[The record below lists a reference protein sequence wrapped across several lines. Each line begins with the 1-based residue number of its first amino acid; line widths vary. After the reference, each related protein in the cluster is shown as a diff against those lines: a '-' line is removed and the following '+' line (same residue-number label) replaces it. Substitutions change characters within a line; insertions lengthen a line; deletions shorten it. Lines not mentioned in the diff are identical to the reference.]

1 MISCIGFTGTGFV
14 IGVLSGLFGVG
25 GGFLLVPLLNIVFNI
40 PYNITIGSSLL
51 QMVGTSTASTLKHRG
66 YGNIDY
72 KLAGFILMGS
82 MVGVELGA
90 RVLMHLKN
98 LGTITINASKISIMD
113 FWINIIYII
122 LLSLVGT
129 SMFLESKK
137 AKKRAPRGGIVES
150 VISQKIRNIKISPLI
165 SLPTSKI
172 ENISLWNL
180 IFLGFGV
187 GTLSGL
193 LGVGGGFII
202 SPALIYLIGIPT
214 SLAIGT
220 GLFQIIF
227 TSAYGAITHLL
238 KGNIDFKLVACILTG
253 SIIGSQLRTILN
265 KKLRGAHIRYYFS
278 LLIFF
283 AAGLILIKFLFS
295 ISMGYL

>member
-1 MISCIGFTGTGFV
+1 MNNWLGFTGTGFI

-25 GGFLLVPLLNIVFNI
+25 GGFLLVPLLNIIFNV
-40 PYNITIGSSLL
+40 PYNIAIGSSLL
-51 QMVGTSTASTLKHRG
+51 QMVGTSAASSLKHRG

-72 KLAGFILMGS
+72 KLAGFVLIGS
-82 MVGVELGA
+82 IVGVELGA
-90 RVLMHLKN
+90 RVLMQLKS
-98 LGTITINASKISIMD
+98 LGTIIINASTISTMD

-122 LLSLVGT
+122 LLSSVGIF
-129 SMFLESKK
+129 MFLESKK
-137 AKKRAPRGGIVES
+137 AKKRAPQGGIVES
-150 VISQKIRNIKISPLI
+150 VISQKIRNIKIPPII
-165 SLPTSKI
+165 SLTTSKI
-172 ENISLWNL
+172 EHISLWNL

-187 GTLSGL
+187 GILSGL

-238 KGNIDFKLVACILTG
+238 KGNIDFKLVVCILTG
-253 SIIGSQLRTILN
+253 SIIGSQLGARIHN
-265 KKLRGAHIRYYFS
+265 NIRGAYVRYYFS

-283 AAGLILIKFLFS
+283 AAGIILIKFLFG
-295 ISMGYL
+295 IGYL

>member
-1 MISCIGFTGTGFV
+1 MISCIGFIGTGFV
-14 IGVLSGLFGVG
+14 IGILCGLFGVG
-25 GGFLLVPLLNIVFNI
+25 GGFLLVPLLNAVFSV
-40 PYNITIGSSLL
+40 PYNIAIGSSLL
-51 QMVGTSTASTLKHRG
+51 QMVGTSAASTLKHRG

-72 KLAGFILMGS
+72 KLAGFTVMGS

-90 RVLMHLKN
+90 RVLMRLKN
-98 LGTITINASKISIMD
+98 LGTITINASTISTMD

-150 VISQKIRNIKISPLI
+150 IISQKIRNIKISPLI

-180 IFLGFGV
+180 IILGFGV

-193 LGVGGGFII
+193 LGVGGGFIM

-238 KGNIDFKLVACILTG
+238 KGNIDFKLVGYILTG
-253 SIIGSQLRTILN
+253 SLIGSQLGARIHN
-265 KKLRGAHIRYYFS
+265 IIRGAHVRYYFS

-283 AAGLILIKFLFS
+283 TAGIILIKFLF
-295 ISMGYL
+295 IIGCL